1 VTRRDRERNP
11 LNYTD
16 AGVDTAAGEKAV
28 ELIKEHVRSTF
39 RPEVIGDV
47 GGFGVGSKF
56 SWQALA
62 ALNYDFC
69 VRTNVTWSG
78 MLGYKALFVDY
89 SKGSG
94 LTQYEYDMTMHGP
107 IIGVTA
113 RF

>member
-1 VTRRDRERNP
+1 MVGLRLRHQFAP
-11 LNYTD
+11 GLNFV
-16 AGVDTAAGEKAV
+16 A
-28 ELIKEHVRSTF
+28 S
-39 RPEVIGDV
+39 GDV

-69 VRTNVTWSG
+69 VRNGIIWSG

-94 LTQYEYDMTMHGP
+94 LTHYEYDMTMHGP
-107 IIGVTA
+107 IFGVTA